1 MSSFLS
7 NHLLPV
13 ILVLIL
19 PLRLSNIKQT
29 HVFNYLQFIF
39 FSVSIFTGFKI
50 KTPMKATNRD
60 LHGSLIVY
68 IAEIITQ

>member
-29 HVFNYLQFIF
+29 HMFNYLQFIF
-39 FSVSIFTGFKI
+39 FTASIFTGSKI
-50 KTPMKATNRD
+50 KTPMKATNCD